1 MKKFD
6 TFPKI
11 CYTKIMKN
19 RLHLDFA
26 LNTSEERTNFVTQY
40 LAQPQFTAYPPTQ
53 NELETIANY
62 ILWGKNALGQNF
74 VDEGLGELETRY
86 KTWAPDAVESLDAL
100 LENPAFNENS
110 LYETHTKKVRTPKFD
125 RAEALRQC
133 PNALRPQ
140 FEELF
145 RQIDELELSLNYY
158 ELAHNKRTKPPRDEL
173 LAKFA
178 PEDQLRLRD
187 AAEQWGQY
195 LYLKQKHYLVELR
208 REQYTLRDS
217 FVTTVQRNTPP
228 TFNLPQTT
236 NFGTEILVLP
246 LGIDSPFFF
255 RPLSQLNPQSY
266 TPLELEQISDTYWSY
281 REKEK
286 KLPQLYF
293 DFRKFEH
300 VYQLFLQF
308 FELED
313 DCAAADSFNNSQDLL
328 KVLKYYVD
336 FADLNEVYADILR
349 QKMAHNSNIDIAIAI
364 NKKYGKTYS
373 ANYISTIFCKKII
386 PSINEAA
393 ENHQK
398 IISNLFFEENFK
410 QCTCCKTWLLRDST
424 NFIKKTRSPDGFNT
438 RCKKC
443 DKEIRNKKKNDK
455 AGK

>member
-1 MKKFD
+1 
-6 TFPKI
+6 
-11 CYTKIMKN
+11 MKN
-19 RLHLDFA
+19 RLNLNFA
-26 LNTSEERTNFVTQY
+26 LQTQEERTQFISQY
-40 LAQPQFTAYPPTQ
+40 LKQIKFTPTES
-53 NELETIANY
+53 ELDTIAKY
-62 ILWGKNALGQNF
+62 ILWGKDINGKNSQQNGE
-74 VDEGLGELETRY
+74 VDLETAHG
-86 KTWAPDAVESLDAL
+86 TWDTKEIESLDG
-100 LENPAFNENS
+100 
-110 LYETHTKKVRTPKFD
+110 LYESENFT
-125 RAEALRQC
+125 EALV
-133 PNALRPQ
+133 RPLNSVRPLIRKPT
-140 FEELF
+140 FSRDSVPHTPEFLELWA
-145 RQIDELELSLNYY
+145 QIDETEFLTQSY
-158 ELAHNKRTKPPRDEL
+158 ELTHGRRTKPIRSEL
-173 LAKFA
+173 LSAISQA
-178 PEDQLRLRD
+178 DQEKLYQRALTLS
-187 AAEQWGQY
+187 EKN
-195 LYLKQKHYLVELR
+195 YLKLRHYLVELR
-208 REQYTLRDS
+208 TEQYTLRDS
-217 FVTTVQRNTPP
+217 FVTIVQRNTPP

-266 TPLELEQISDTYWSY
+266 TPLELEQISNTYWSY

-313 DCAAADSFNNSQDLL
+313 DCAAADNFDNSQDLL
-328 KVLKYYVD
+328 KVLRYYVD

-393 ENHQK
+393 ANHQK